1 MVENSVAKHL
11 YKNQGLTLLEVLA
24 VVIILGIVAAI
35 AVPGVLGYIE
45 KTRADVC
52 DVNMKSLE
60 RNYEVHLAIE
70 SIEHSTVVFL
80 SIFVSMEKRFVLIL
94 ERLLMVMEESVVV
107 FMIMVRVMG
116 QKILGRMYLFCNGVF
131 LYWLNGVEE
140 LTIMLR
146 LNDRNLAG

>member
-1 MVENSVAKHL
+1 MWLKNNVAKHL

-70 SIEHSTVVFL
+70 SIEHSTVVF
-80 SIFVSMEKRFVLIL
+80 SEYFRQYG
-94 ERLLMVMEESVVV
+94 EEVCPDLGEITYGDGGIRCSVHDH
-107 FMIMVRVMG
+107 G
-116 QKILGRMYLFCNGVF
+116 ESDGSEDSGGGVPF
-131 LYWLNGVEE
+131 L
-140 LTIMLR
+140 
-146 LNDRNLAG
+146 